1 MAPTTIHFYKTSH
14 NKANKSPF
22 AQIRCCLVDTWAE
35 GGQDVALTG
44 LSPLVL
50 SHFFSVHGKLLPPD
64 PSSARMHTSNSQ
76 SVSQSTSQL
85 GQTWSPELKGA
96 FRNLR
101 AEFRSIKA
109 RVPRLIPRSTLKP
122 LRRTEFSS
130 RWVRAVSLTA
140 VTPSIIRQWIRF
152 TRQGIFSVPRALE

>member
-1 MAPTTIHFYKTSH
+1 MHPPQYISITAVSKTAH
-14 NKANKSPF
+14 NEPNKRPS
-22 AQIRCCLVDTWAE
+22 AQIRSHLVGTWAE

-44 LSPLVL
+44 SPLVL

-64 PSSARMHTSNSQ
+64 PSSARMHASNSQ
-76 SVSQSTSQL
+76 SVSQS

-101 AEFRSIKA
+101 AEIRSIKA
-109 RVPRLIPRSTLKP
+109 RHLRSTLKS
-122 LRRTEFSS
+122 LRRTGFSS

-140 VTPSIIRQWIRF
+140 VMPSIIRQWIRF
-152 TRQGIFSVPRALE
+152 APRGICSEPRALE